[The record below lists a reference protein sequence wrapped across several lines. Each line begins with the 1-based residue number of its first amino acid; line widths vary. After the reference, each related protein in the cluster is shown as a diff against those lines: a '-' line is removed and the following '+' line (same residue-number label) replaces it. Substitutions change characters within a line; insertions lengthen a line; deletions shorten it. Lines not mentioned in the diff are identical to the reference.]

1 MNIKGI
7 LTGLALLVF
16 GAFANA
22 YIEVQMVTNEPA
34 LPNQTVESV
43 QTIETMQRL
52 SYYFGIVDI
61 NSYNTARWTITN
73 RGTTPINYLS
83 SYISGID
90 FRASHSCYG
99 VLNPNQQCDFTIT
112 YWPAFEGYDSGWF
125 EISFSENNVIT
136 VDVWGEAR
144 RRW

>member
-1 MNIKGI
+1 MKLLSIKAI
-7 LTGLALLVF
+7 MIAAFSLLAGTTQAQV
-16 GAFANA
+16 
-22 YIEVQMVTNEPA
+22 EVRSLDQVLSPEAIATDFQP
-34 LPNQTVESV
+34 Q
-43 QTIETMQRL
+43 QRL

-61 NSYNTARWTITN
+61 NSYNSARWIVTN
-73 RGTTPINYLS
+73 RGTTPLSYIS

-90 FRASHSCYG
+90 FRASHNCYSG
-99 VLNPNQQCDFTIT
+99 LMPNQQCDFSIN

-125 EISFSENNVIT
+125 EIGFSENNLIS